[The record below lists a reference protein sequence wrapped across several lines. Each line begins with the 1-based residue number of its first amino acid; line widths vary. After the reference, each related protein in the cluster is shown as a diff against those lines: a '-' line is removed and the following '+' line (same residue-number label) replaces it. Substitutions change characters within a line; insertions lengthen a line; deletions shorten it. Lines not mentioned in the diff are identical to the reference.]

1 MGFGQL
7 HARYA
12 GYIAMRLVAHPDPLI
27 LCTWPGNFRSDSG
40 AFWQSAAP
48 RMAGNTYR
56 LRAKAAR
63 EAGYRLGSERGSPNH
78 GSTLASKRVMA
89 QIWPPARVST

>member
-1 MGFGQL
+1 MMFL
-7 HARYA
+7 YLDL
-12 GYIAMRLVAHPDPLI
+12 MMI

-63 EAGYRLGSERGSPNH
+63 EAGYRLGSDRGSPNQ
-78 GSTLASKRVMA
+78 GRTLASKRVMA
-89 QIWPPARVST
+89 RIWPPARVRTQKPVAWRVPAGPRR

>member
-1 MGFGQL
+1 MSDPFGT
-7 HARYA
+7 
-12 GYIAMRLVAHPDPLI
+12 VCPLSADLPI